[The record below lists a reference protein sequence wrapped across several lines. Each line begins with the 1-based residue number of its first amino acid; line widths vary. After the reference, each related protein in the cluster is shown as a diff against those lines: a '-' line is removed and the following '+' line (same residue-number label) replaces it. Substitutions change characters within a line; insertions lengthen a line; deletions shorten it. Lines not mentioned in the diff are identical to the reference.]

1 MTIELSNIIYKIE
14 AECLTPLV
22 VGSGNEIM
30 PWEYVIFDE
39 GDKRIL
45 YRFDLFRFYKILS
58 DEDKKEFGE
67 ILNNTI
73 DMNKNEV
80 LGIRKFVNRK
90 KDDYKEKIEEIKIY
104 QEEVEGHY
112 YGKYKKNIDKT
123 VQNKESNQ
131 LTISEFMRSKGRAY
145 VPGSSLKGS
154 IRTAL
159 LYGKSNAEIKAIEE
173 SIKDSPFKKVIVND
187 SNFMDDIKAD
197 FIYRNNNVAVEY
209 YFGKFNFDILFKMSE
224 DESDDLIKKLK
235 ERSKKFIENRLN
247 KFEENLEYYNK
258 KLSEEKNTSNNK
270 KQEKNDKLKNSLLER
285 SEELKELEDNEFILS
300 LGFGAG
306 NLYKNLD
313 ENKRF
318 SPDDENMKK
327 IVPFLDIPY
336 THWTLDGYPLGF
348 IKCKITKK

>member
-1 MTIELSNIIYKIE
+1 MATESLNTIYKIE

-67 ILNNTI
+67 ILNNTV

-80 LGIRKFVNRK
+80 LGIREFVNRK

-104 QEEVEGHY
+104 QEEVEDHY

-131 LTISEFMRSKGRAY
+131 LTISEFARSRGRAY

-159 LYGKSNAEIKAIEE
+159 LYGKSDAEIKAIEE

-187 SNFMDDIKAD
+187 SNFIDDIKVD
-197 FIYRNNNVAVEY
+197 FNNLNAS
-209 YFGKFNFDILFKMSE
+209 III
-224 DESDDLIKKLK
+224 LIKL
-235 ERSKKFIENRLN
+235 I
-247 KFEENLEYYNK
+247 
-258 KLSEEKNTSNNK
+258 
-270 KQEKNDKLKNSLLER
+270 
-285 SEELKELEDNEFILS
+285 
-300 LGFGAG
+300 
-306 NLYKNLD
+306 
-313 ENKRF
+313 
-318 SPDDENMKK
+318 
-327 IVPFLDIPY
+327 
-336 THWTLDGYPLGF
+336 
-348 IKCKITKK
+348 